1 MEKFSMCSACSSLPR
16 GVLYAHRHNDNC
28 QSFADLL
35 NKACDE
41 FEYCSRILF
50 SDTFANRSNTTDD
63 EARLNIKAN
72 ILLGSSSDHACW

>member
-16 GVLYAHRHNDNC
+16 GWLYAHRHNDNC